1 MRPIYK
7 EKTASFSYLSTDSFF
22 VDYSNSYEYG
32 SYIKTAIDFIEK
44 KQLLKPELWNRFVE
58 RFRLQHDS
66 KDGGWQGEFWGKMM
80 RGGCFVYWASRN
92 EQLYAALKATVEDIL
107 TTEEESGRISS
118 FKADKELFGWD
129 IWGRK
134 YVLLGLEYFL
144 EICKPEDNELYD
156 SIVKSLCRQ
165 VDYLISKI
173 GDEEGKMLITLT
185 SNTWR
190 GLNSSSILE
199 PIVRLYSITGEKRYL
214 DFAEHIVACGGTQI
228 SNIFQLALEDNMYP
242 YQYPITKAYEMIS
255 CFEGL
260 LEYYRVTGVEEYK
273 TAVINFSNKLLESE
287 FTIIGSSGCTH
298 EQFDHSTVRQANPT
312 DQVMQETCVTVTV
325 MKFLYQVHLLTGEAK
340 YADAFEV
347 SLYNAYLGALNTED
361 IIGERAKR
369 LMPDAIY
376 EPLPFDSYSPLT
388 SGNRGNGIGGLR
400 YMNDR
405 HYYGCCACIGAAGIG
420 LVPKMQLLST
430 ENGFVYNL
438 FIASKIT
445 ATTPSGKKIIF
456 TTEGDYPKS
465 GNIKLFLECETE
477 EEFELCI
484 RNPYWSEKTEIAVS
498 GEAVLAQKGYTKI
511 KRAWKSGDSIE
522 ITLDMRTKAIKP
534 IPYGSQIL
542 MTKLSW
548 EYNYI
553 TPSFDVEHPLAH
565 KHLALQ
571 RGPIILAQDSRLGI
585 NPDSAVAIKVR
596 EDGFV
601 DVVIPE
607 TDVASFEHIVEA
619 HIPLENGEY
628 MPLIDYSSAGKL
640 WSDESKIAVWILSQS
655 I

>member
-7 EKTASFSYLSTDSFF
+7 EKSASFPYLSTDIFF
-22 VDYSNSYEYG
+22 ADYSNSYEYS
-32 SYIKTAIDFIEK
+32 SYIKKAIDFIKK
-44 KQLLKPELWNRFVE
+44 KQLLKPELWSRFVE

-66 KDGGWQGEFWGKMM
+66 VSGGWQGEFWGKMM
-80 RGGCFVYWASRN
+80 RGGCFVYTASGDQ
-92 EQLYAALKATVEDIL
+92 ELYEVLKATVEDIL
-107 TTEEESGRISS
+107 TTEEKSGRISS
-118 FKADKELFGWD
+118 FKSDKELFGWD

-144 EICKPEDNELYD
+144 EICKPEDKELYN

-173 GDEEGKMLITLT
+173 GDEEGKMLITMT

-199 PIVRLYSITGEKRYL
+199 PIVRLYSLTNEKRYL
-214 DFAEHIVACGGTQI
+214 NFAEHIVDCGGTLI
-228 SNIFQLALEDNMYP
+228 SNIFQLSLEDELYP

-260 LEYYRVTGVEEYK
+260 LEYYRVTGIEDYK

-287 FTIIGSSGCTH
+287 FTVIGSSGCTH

-312 DQVMQETCVTVTV
+312 DQLMQETCVTVTV
-325 MKFLYQVHLLTGEAK
+325 MKFLYQVHLLTGDSK
-340 YADAFEV
+340 YADAFEI

-361 IIGERAKR
+361 IISEQTKE
-369 LMPDAIY
+369 LIPDAIF

-388 SGNRGNGIGGLR
+388 SGNRGKGIGGLR

-438 FIASKIT
+438 FSASKII
-445 ATTPSGKKIIF
+445 ATTPSGKKITF
-456 TTEGDYPKS
+456 TTESDYPKS
-465 GNIKLFLECETE
+465 GKVKLVLDCEAE
-477 EEFELCI
+477 EEFELLI
-484 RNPYWSEKTEIAVS
+484 RNPYWSKKTEISVN
-498 GEAVLAQKGYTKI
+498 GGAVLAQKGYTKI

-522 ITLDMRTKAIKP
+522 ITLDMRTRAIKP

-542 MTKLSW
+542 MTKVRW
-548 EYNYI
+548 EYSYI
-553 TPSFDVEHPLAH
+553 VPSFDAEHPLAC
-565 KHLALQ
+565 KHIALQ
-571 RGPIILAQDSRLGI
+571 RGPIMLAQDTRLGV

-596 EDGFV
+596 EGAFV
-601 DVVIPE
+601 DAVIPE
-607 TDVASFEHIVEA
+607 IDVASFEHIVEA

-640 WSDESKIAVWILSQS
+640 WSDESKIAVWILTE
-655 I
+655 